1 MKILAILLWSTLAQ
15 AVAIAVLHQGDLY
28 LTLTDEPCA
37 LPAITNLPSKAIW
50 VEKGVTI
57 EGCYGRRGDAV
68 LFYFADRTVID
79 VPVRAFHRAVGV

>member
-1 MKILAILLWSTLAQ
+1 MKTLLFLLLTSTAH
-15 AVAIAVLHQGDLY
+15 AVPIAALHQGDLY

-37 LPAITNLPSKAIW
+37 LPAIANLPSRAIW

-79 VPVRAFHRAVGV
+79 VPVRAFHRAAGV